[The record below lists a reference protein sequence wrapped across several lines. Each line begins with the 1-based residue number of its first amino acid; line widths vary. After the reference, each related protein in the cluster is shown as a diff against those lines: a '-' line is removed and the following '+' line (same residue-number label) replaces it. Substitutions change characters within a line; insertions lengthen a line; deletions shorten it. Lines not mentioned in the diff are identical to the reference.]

1 MGNAVF
7 GITAL
12 TSARKT
18 VSFLLLPMIFALVGL
33 LALTVTQLPTQ
44 AAQSEVWSA
53 TVTTEESPNT
63 EDIGFEYDSGQNF
76 GSLTV
81 NTFIFD
87 GTTHTIMRLV
97 RDQYEDFVEFQVGP
111 NLPSSLVETSTLIL
125 GGSSFKLGSTDPRG
139 SSPITYRWTDA
150 GLTFPAGAQVSAS
163 LVQLVVPAQPSNFAA
178 TVGDDSVTLTWDDPG
193 DPTITKYEYRQS
205 ADGGQSWSPDWT
217 DVSDSDKGTTSH
229 VVSGLAAYSEHT
241 FSVRA
246 VNDSGNGSAAS
257 ITITPGEDLDADDD
271 GLIEVSN
278 LAQFNALRWDLDGDG
293 SSINAG
299 YASAFPTARTG
310 MGCPDAGCIGY
321 ELTANL
327 DFDTN
332 GDGVVDSSDDYWN
345 AGAGWEPIVRYVD
358 PGEGESRVTHPFN
371 ATFDGGGHTVSNLFI
386 NRATDNIGLFGV
398 TGSGSE
404 VRNVGLPSANVTGNQ
419 GVGAL
424 VGRVDFGKI
433 SASFSTGSVT
443 GTSDDIG
450 GLVGRNNSGRIAVS
464 YSTAAVRGDTS
475 VGGLVGYTEEG
486 SITASYATGSASGN
500 ANVGG
505 LVGQGGS
512 GSVQASYAIGPVK
525 GTFSDGLVGYGG
537 ATISDSYWNTET
549 TDTTGAGGREYGKTT
564 HELQSPMA
572 YGDDDDDDIYANWN
586 VDVDGDGNPD
596 DPWDFGTNQQYPA
609 LKIDFNGDN
618 DATWQEFGFQRAV
631 AGFTAIAGNLQVT
644 ISWDDFGDPAVS
656 HFEARQSDDGGD
668 TWTTW
673 DRISG
678 SDATTTNHTV
688 TGLTSGVAYTFQIR
702 PVKDY
707 GAGLASES
715 ATATPVAPVAL
726 NAAPSFV
733 DGPTANRSVAENMP
747 PGTSIGA
754 RISATDS
761 DASDSLIYS
770 ISRNDDGA
778 FVVDSGGQLSNTKTL
793 NYEQKSSYSI
803 TLRVEDNDGATDTI
817 DVSIAVTD
825 VNDPPIFGDGES
837 TIRQIPENS
846 PQGTQ
851 IGQPITATD
860 EDDVPRYAVH
870 ASSVNDLR
878 VFQFDFDS
886 GQFSVD
892 LTRLDHEAKSSYSLT
907 VEAHDDDDAAT
918 FIDVTIEIIDV
929 AEPPPAPGAPTISP
943 AGEAGD
949 TTLNV
954 SWTAPDT
961 TGRPDIIGYDV
972 RFRSGSN
979 QNWTI
984 RSLAGNATSANISG
998 LVPGSTYVMQVSA
1011 KNDEGVS
1018 PWSSPG
1024 TGSTNL
1030 PESEQQPPTTPEPT
1044 APPTVAP
1051 TVPPTPAPPPP
1062 TAQEILTLFEENP
1075 EQAGEV
1081 VGQLADDDPEE
1092 AGRVISESAEE
1103 NEQAA
1108 GQIICSAVDGHSESM
1123 GRAVGHAAKANA
1135 GSTSNALG
1143 TISDDGECVS
1153 QLGSVIPVEPWLPE
1167 QPPPEGQDQ
1176 TGQGTWQDVGSPAP
1190 VENLM
1195 ARFFTPIEDA
1205 HTDITNLD
1213 EPPSGTE
1220 PLPPDNIP
1228 YAYVDIAHDN
1238 FTNDDIV
1245 TAHATISVE
1254 KEWLSFTQVHQWSVQ
1269 LSRFDPATTAWIPT
1283 QSKRIGEDEEK
1294 VYYTVTVPGF
1304 SLWAIHGSTEPPAL
1318 TFVEDNLQINRQP
1331 IGIGQFTVVSVDVTN
1346 TTDAPATYFANL
1358 WVDKQINQ
1366 TSQILIGAG
1375 LTQTVSFP
1383 LSIDIAGAYQIR
1395 VGSQLSQQPL
1405 LVEDPAAPVTPV
1417 AQGDLA
1423 TPTAAPPTVPPTIP
1437 AAPPVEPTPTIAP
1450 TIPPTPAPV
1459 ASVPEPTAAPESEEA
1474 IVAQVP
1480 VIGNVE
1486 FSDPNASPGDQVMVT
1501 IPITHLGS
1509 GESSF
1514 DLEIEVG
1521 GSVVAQQTV
1530 MVPPGETLQ
1539 VEMPIIAPSDP
1550 SDVTVRVNGLAKQ
1563 AAITPAASGNTGLII
1578 GVVVAA
1584 VVILVIIAVIVA
1596 VIRRRR

>member
-1 MGNAVF
+1 M
-7 GITAL
+7 
-12 TSARKT
+12 
-18 VSFLLLPMIFALVGL
+18 
-33 LALTVTQLPTQ
+33 
-44 AAQSEVWSA
+44 
-53 TVTTEESPNT
+53 
-63 EDIGFEYDSGQNF
+63 
-76 GSLTV
+76 
-81 NTFIFD
+81 
-87 GTTHTIMRLV
+87 
-97 RDQYEDFVEFQVGP
+97 
-111 NLPSSLVETSTLIL
+111 
-125 GGSSFKLGSTDPRG
+125 
-139 SSPITYRWTDA
+139 
-150 GLTFPAGAQVSAS
+150 
-163 LVQLVVPAQPSNFAA
+163 
-178 TVGDDSVTLTWDDPG
+178 
-193 DPTITKYEYRQS
+193 
-205 ADGGQSWSPDWT
+205 
-217 DVSDSDKGTTSH
+217 
-229 VVSGLAAYSEHT
+229 
-241 FSVRA
+241 
-246 VNDSGNGSAAS
+246 
-257 ITITPGEDLDADDD
+257 
-271 GLIEVSN
+271 
-278 LAQFNALRWDLDGDG
+278 LAQLNAIRWDLDGDG
-293 SSINAG
+293 SSSVAG
-299 YASAFPTARTG
+299 YAAAFPTARTG
-310 MGCPDAGCIGY
+310 MGCPESGCIGY
-321 ELTANL
+321 ELTTDL

-332 GDGVVDSSDDYWN
+332 GDGVVDSADNYWN
-345 AGAGWEPIVRYVD
+345 DGAGWVPIGD
-358 PGEGESRVTHPFN
+358 GSTPPEGLPEDAETFN
-371 ATFDGGGHTVSNLFI
+371 AVFHGGGHTISNLFI
-386 NRATDNIGLFGV
+386 NRTTDNIGLFGV
-398 TGSGSE
+398 TGSGSV
-404 VRNVGLPSANVTGNQ
+404 VRNVGLPFATVTGNR

-424 VGRVDFGKI
+424 VGRVDSGKI
-433 SASFSTGSVT
+433 SASFSTGSVA
-443 GTSDDIG
+443 GTSNVG
-450 GLVGRNNSGRIAVS
+450 GLVGRNNSGSIAVS
-464 YSTAAVRGDTS
+464 YSTAAVSGYQN
-475 VGGLVGYTEEG
+475 VGGLVGYTEE
-486 SITASYATGSASGN
+486 SPIIASYATGSVSLTTEIGGN
-500 ANVGG
+500 SGG
-505 LVGQGGS
+505 LVGNGGS
-512 GSVQASYAIGPVK
+512 GSVKASYTIGPVT
-525 GTFSDGLVGYGG
+525 GNFSDGLVGFKG
-537 ATISDSYWNTET
+537 ATISNSYWNSET
-549 TDTTGAGGREYGKTT
+549 SQPVDPGQDETAKTT
-564 HELQSPMA
+564 EQLQSPTA
-572 YGDDDDDDIYANWN
+572 YGDDDDIYANWN
-586 VDVDGDGNPD
+586 VDVDGDGNAD

-631 AGFTAIAGNLQVT
+631 AGFTATAVSGQVT

-656 HFEARQSDDGGD
+656 HFEARQSEDGGD

-673 DRISG
+673 ETIPG
-678 SDATTTNHTV
+678 SDATTTDHTV
-688 TGLTSGVAYTFQIR
+688 SGLTNGVAYTFQIR
-702 PVKDY
+702 PVNDY

-715 ATATPVAPVAL
+715 VTATPAAPVAL

-803 TLRVEDNDGATDTI
+803 TLRVEDNDGARDTI

-825 VNDPPIFGDGES
+825 VNDPPIFVDGES
-837 TIRQIPENS
+837 TVRRIAENS

-870 ASSVNDLR
+870 ASSSNDLS
-878 VFQFDFDS
+878 VFQFDFDT

-1051 TVPPTPAPPPP
+1051 TAPPTPAPPPP
-1062 TAQEILTLFEENP
+1062 TAQEILTLFAENP

-1081 VGQLADDDPEE
+1081 VGKLADDDPEE

-1103 NEQAA
+1103 DEQAA
-1108 GQIICSAVDGHSESM
+1108 GQIICSAVDGHSASM

-1143 TISDDGECVS
+1143 TISDDGDCVS

-1167 QPPPEGQDQ
+1167 QAPPEGQDQ

-1254 KEWLSFTQVHQWSVQ
+1254 KEWLSSTQVHQWSVQ

-1294 VYYTVTVPGF
+1294 VYYTITVPGF

-1318 TFVEDNLQINRQP
+1318 TFVEDNLQISRQP
-1331 IGIGQFTVVSVDVTN
+1331 IGIGQFTVVSVYVTN
-1346 TTDAPATYFANL
+1346 TTDGPATYFANL

-1375 LTQTVSFP
+1375 STQTVSFP
-1383 LSIDIAGAYQIR
+1383 LSINIAGAYQIR

-1459 ASVPEPTAAPESEEA
+1459 ASVPEPTSASESEEA

-1480 VIGNVE
+1480 VIGSVE
-1486 FSDPNASPGDQVMVT
+1486 FSDPSPSPGDQVMVT
-1501 IPITHLGS
+1501 IPITHLGP

-1514 DLEIEVG
+1514 DLEIEVA
-1521 GSVVAQQTV
+1521 GSIVAQQTV
-1530 MVPPGETLQ
+1530 VVPPGETLR

-1563 AAITPAASGNTGLII
+1563 AAITPAASGNTGVII

-1584 VVILVIIAVIVA
+1584 VVILVIIVVIIA